1 MADELLIP
9 LGTLVVNE
17 EEMVELEVSEG
28 TSNARL
34 ELEVSEGTS
43 NASTY
48 HGAYKVIPKVTEQE
62 LETKNKLMSDNVLVG
77 EIPYSSVD
85 NLAGGQTLT
94 IGG

>member
-1 MADELLIP
+1 MMADELLIP

-17 EEMVELEVSEG
+17 EEMLK
-28 TSNARL
+28 
-34 ELEVSEGTS
+34 LEVSEGTS

-85 NLAGGQTLT
+85 NLSGGQTLT

>member
-1 MADELLIP
+1 MMADELLIP

-17 EEMVELEVSEG
+17 EEMV
-28 TSNARL
+28 

-85 NLAGGQTLT
+85 NLSGGQTLT